1 MSNAYER
8 LSEIEEIIFRFG
20 NKEIIGDL
28 DENGFTGIVRVKD
41 DLSGFKGE
49 EKSNRKQK
57 ASKHR

>member
-28 DENGFTGIVRVKD
+28 DENGFTGIVR
-41 DLSGFKGE
+41 SKG
-49 EKSNRKQK
+49 
-57 ASKHR
+57 